1 MARCTISWSMRCAVW
16 VCLASAAGCISPSE
30 TTLSDRNVE
39 ELHQLR
45 KENRTLRRDA
55 KKQGAELQMASEEL
69 KDLHTRE
76 RKLSAALS
84 KERRENRHM
93 RDQVETIGRA
103 IQQRDAYKAQLD
115 ALKKK

>member
-1 MARCTISWSMRCAVW
+1 MRCAVW
-16 VCLASAAGCISPSE
+16 ACVASAAGCVSQSE
-30 TTLSDRNVE
+30 TTLSERNVE

-45 KENRTLRRDA
+45 KENRTLRRDV
-55 KKQGAELQMASEEL
+55 KQQGTELEMAREEL
-69 KDLHTRE
+69 KDLHLRE

-84 KERRENRHM
+84 NERRENRHM

-103 IQQRDAYKAQLD
+103 IQQRDAYKAELD

>member
-1 MARCTISWSMRCAVW
+1 MRCAAWACV
-16 VCLASAAGCISPSE
+16 ASVSGCVQQSD

-45 KENRTLRRDA
+45 KENRALRRDA
-55 KKQGAELQMASEEL
+55 KQQGAELQMAQEEL

-103 IQQRDAYKAQLD
+103 IQERDAYKAQLD

>member
-1 MARCTISWSMRCAVW
+1 MRCAVW
-16 VCLASAAGCISPSE
+16 ACLASAAGCTPPSE
-30 TTLSDRNVE
+30 TTLSDPNVE

-45 KENRTLRRDA
+45 KENRTLRSDA
-55 KKQGAELQMASEEL
+55 KKQGAELQIASEEL
-69 KDLHTRE
+69 KDLHMRE

-84 KERRENRHM
+84 HQRRENRHM